1 MYFWVIQLNINY
13 INLFLGNIKK
23 KNKIFVDCEFSYKFA
38 AHSIEKKL
46 IKMKKITFAL
56 AACVVFAFAACGN
69 NKTET
74 TNSDSTTV
82 DSSAMEQPMTT
93 DTMSQDSTTGADSA
107 TKK

>member
-38 AHSIEKKL
+38 AHSIKKKL

-74 TNSDSTTV
+74 TNPDSTTV

>member
-1 MYFWVIQLNINY
+1 M
-13 INLFLGNIKK
+13 NLVLGNIKK
-23 KNKIFVDCEFSYKFA
+23 KNKTFVDCEFSYKFA

-69 NKTET
+69 NNTET
-74 TNSDSTTV
+74 TPSDSTAV

-93 DTMSQDSTTGADSA
+93 DTMNQDSMSTGADSA

>member
-1 MYFWVIQLNINY
+1 MILI
-13 INLFLGNIKK
+13 LRNIKK
-23 KNKIFVDCEFSYKFA
+23 KNKTFVDCEFSYKFA

-69 NKTET
+69 NNTET
-74 TNSDSTTV
+74 TNHDSTNV
-82 DSSAMEQPMTT
+82 DSSAIEQPMPA
-93 DTMSQDSTTGADSA
+93 DTMNQDSASTGADSA